1 MAVTIGLGGILLG
14 APITFTQTVVANIAA
29 TRPGVTAAAVA
40 TVIDAPPTANKL
52 ADISMLDASAYT
64 VVTTS
69 VSQVTNRV
77 SSVSWAE
84 ATNRPDYEAAGLNSR
99 PCMLF
104 NGTSHR
110 IITTESALFATL
122 TNNAA
127 YTLYVVAKH
136 SATAR
141 LEYPVSCGNSTSSV
155 SHAKNWGTAVGT
167 RWRARHVN
175 SAGTVFDALGT
186 VASNTNANIFA
197 WSSDGAGGGA
207 TATTLYLNGTI
218 AGGFPATQDTA
229 ALTPDRFGL
238 GCRSGNAPTDFFSG
252 RLGAV
257 LLYSGQHSAPTQ
269 LAVARYLGNLW
280 GITTA

>member
-1 MAVTIGLGGILLG
+1 
-14 APITFTQTVVANIAA
+14 
-29 TRPGVTAAAVA
+29 
-40 TVIDAPPTANKL
+40 
-52 ADISMLDASAYT
+52 
-64 VVTTS
+64 
-69 VSQVTNRV
+69 
-77 SSVSWAE
+77 
-84 ATNRPDYEAAGLNSR
+84 
-99 PCMLF
+99 MLF

-141 LEYPVSCGNSTSSV
+141 LEYPVSCGNSTSATA
-155 SHAKNWGTAVGT
+155 HAKNWGTAVGT
-167 RWRARHVN
+167 RWRSRFVN
-175 SAGTVFDALGT
+175 SVNTTLDVLSSG
-186 VASNTNANIFA
+186 ASNTNANIFA
-197 WSSDGAGGGA
+197 WSSDGAGGGV
-207 TATTLYLNGTI
+207 TATNLNINGTVV
-218 AGGFPATQDTA
+218 GGFPGTQDTA